1 MPRAIELGLAGAE
14 RVRRF
19 RAWEVELDAARQLFR
34 SLSVTPNEAER
45 SGIALNKDG
54 QRRSAYDLLSY
65 PEMSIERLTV
75 IWPQLASVRPA
86 VAERLETEARYAV
99 YLHRQQADV
108 AVLKR
113 EEARPIPADLD
124 FSGLPGLSNELK
136 QKLATRRPTSIA
148 EASRIDG
155 MTPAALAIIL
165 ARIQASSSAVRGAA

>member
-1 MPRAIELGLAGAE
+1 
-14 RVRRF
+14 
-19 RAWEVELDAARQLFR
+19 
-34 SLSVTPNEAER
+34 
-45 SGIALNKDG
+45 
-54 QRRSAYDLLSY
+54 
-65 PEMSIERLTV
+65 
-75 IWPQLASVRPA
+75 VRPA